1 MKNKEKQQSYF
12 VNIGSSSLL
21 VIFLILCLVTFAIL
35 SLSSAKSDH
44 SFSQRLAKHR
54 QVYYEASAK
63 AEETVGEIDL
73 ILAGASGSSDGF
85 DHYLSSVSAALN
97 ESQINGISVNCNV
110 EKDDTVISFQIP
122 AGESQ
127 SLQVALQVTD
137 YRKAKTYY
145 TIKTWQVVN
154 HGGQESDRPLN
165 LISIP

>member
-44 SFSQRLAKHR
+44 SFSQRLARHR
-54 QVYYEASAK
+54 QIYYEASAK
-63 AEETVGEIDL
+63 AEETVEEIDL
-73 ILAGASGSSDGF
+73 ILAGAAGSSDGF

-97 ESQINGISVNCNV
+97 ESQVNGISVNCNTE
-110 EKDDTVISFQIP
+110 EKETVISFQIP

-137 YRKAKTYY
+137 YREAKTYY
-145 TIKTWQVVN
+145 TIRTWQVVN
-154 HGGQESDRPLN
+154 HGVPESDRSLN